1 MPLMLCQGTLS
12 CRNYAAV
19 QMGSELL
26 CVEHAAALNLKSLLN
41 QKTPNQLGN
50 LALAGFGELP
60 LWAKFG
66 FPRGPA
72 QGPEPKRRRG
82 RPRKWLNA
90 NQRWLNWS
98 WKRKGWTPGKIGR
111 PKTARWIG
119 VDDRTRNSILN
130 RELRARRKKQAEEPA
145 TVTFAQFCLEEER
158 LRLRRRRRGLK
169 SSRTN

>member
-1 MPLMLCQGTLS
+1 MPLMLCHGTLS

-41 QKTPNQLGN
+41 QKTPSQLGS
-50 LALAGFGELP
+50 LTASGCGELP
-60 LWAKFG
+60 QWAKFG
-66 FPRGPA
+66 IPRGA
-72 QGPEPKRRRG
+72 VQGPQPKRRRG
-82 RPRKWLNA
+82 RPRKWQNA

-98 WKRKGWTPGKIGR
+98 WKRRGWTPGKIGR

-145 TVTFAQFCLEEER
+145 PVTFAQFCIQEEK
-158 LRLRRRRRGLK
+158 LRVLRRRRGLI
-169 SSRTN
+169 S